1 MKLYFRYGAVG
12 SAKTLNL
19 LAVAHCYR
27 QQGKKILLLKPE
39 MDVRFG
45 RKKVKSRAGLI
56 QDADI
61 LLSDTTI
68 LNMQEFQGIDC
79 VLVDEC
85 QFLTPD
91 MIDQFRAIVDIMRVP
106 VICYGLRTDFRTKLF
121 AGSQR
126 LFELADSLEEIK
138 TTCFYCNR
146 KALINLKLADGA
158 PTTGGPQVCLGTE
171 ETYIPC
177 CSKDYH
183 ARIPREVTTLLGFDK
198 LGLGEKP
205 VDPARDLQAL
215 SGLLSTPKQKE
226 LAEQEG
232 GADPA
237 VLTTTPSP
245 VNDRI
250 KSLAVDE
257 GEGSRLRFD
266 D

>member
-1 MKLYFRYGAVG
+1 MV
-12 SAKTLNL
+12 
-19 LAVAHCYR
+19 
-27 QQGKKILLLKPE
+27 
-39 MDVRFG
+39 
-45 RKKVKSRAGLI
+45 
-56 QDADI
+56 
-61 LLSDTTI
+61 
-68 LNMQEFQGIDC
+68 
-79 VLVDEC
+79 
-85 QFLTPD
+85 
-91 MIDQFRAIVDIMRVP
+91 
-106 VICYGLRTDFRTKLF
+106 
-121 AGSQR
+121 
-126 LFELADSLEEIK
+126 
-138 TTCFYCNR
+138 
-146 KALINLKLADGA
+146 INLKLADGA

-250 KSLAVDE
+250 KSLGARVCTCALLVIVLLVPSSLRLCAVCVDFCVRCVCE
-257 GEGSRLRFD
+257 NPSLALMHHDQITVLQLSTRGRVPVCASTTDCIFPSSSLLDFFLDRSRACMGLIASRLSRFCFSGSV
-266 D
+266 